1 MQNAA
6 KTPVP
11 PPALL
16 APELPMLTLQKPLLP
31 LQDGLRSHHQPFGAP
46 VIARLAVVVAIFA
59 KY

>member
-6 KTPVP
+6 KTPMP
-11 PPALL
+11 PSALL
-16 APELPMLTLQKPLLP
+16 ELELPASTLQKPLLW
-31 LQDGLRSHHQPFGAP
+31 LQYGLRSHHQPFGAP